1 MALIDVLKDVEVS
14 SPAKKKGDGPP
25 KRYIPFLLDEWHA
38 TIDKAFGRAM
48 DANDIKKVLLLI
60 CSGELVLTTKKR
72 METLETIEKL
82 AKESG
87 LLS

>member
-1 MALIDVLKDVEVS
+1 MALYDVLKDVETS

-48 DANDIKKVLLLI
+48 DASDIKKVLLLI

-72 METLETIEKL
+72 YETLETIEAMAKDAKL
-82 AKESG
+82 I
-87 LLS
+87 